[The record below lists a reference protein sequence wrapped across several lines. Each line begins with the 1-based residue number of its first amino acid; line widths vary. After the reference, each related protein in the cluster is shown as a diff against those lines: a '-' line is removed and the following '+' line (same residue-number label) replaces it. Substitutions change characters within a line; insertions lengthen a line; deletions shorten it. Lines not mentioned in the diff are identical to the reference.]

1 MDVLNKI
8 ESVMLL
14 GGFAIGISNMET
26 IVGLIYLIIQVC
38 ILITKIVL
46 ALYNKLKHNDIEG
59 AIDVLEEGQEKLED
73 LLTDEKES
81 DKDV

>member
-1 MDVLNKI
+1 MGVLNKI
-8 ESVMLL
+8 ENVMLL
-14 GGFAIGISNMET
+14 GGFAIGISNIET

-46 ALYNKLKHNDIEG
+46 ALYNKLKHNDIKG

>member
-8 ESVMLL
+8 ENVMLL
-14 GGFAIGISNMET
+14 GGFAIGISNIET

-46 ALYNKLKHNDIEG
+46 ALYNKLKHNDITG

>member
-8 ESVMLL
+8 ENVMLL
-14 GGFAIGISNMET
+14 GGFAIGISNIET

-38 ILITKIVL
+38 ILITKIAL

>member
-8 ESVMLL
+8 ENVMLL
-14 GGFAIGISNMET
+14 GGFAIGISNIET
-26 IVGLIYLIIQVC
+26 IVGFIYLIIQVC

-46 ALYNKLKHNDIEG
+46 ALYNKLKHNNIEG